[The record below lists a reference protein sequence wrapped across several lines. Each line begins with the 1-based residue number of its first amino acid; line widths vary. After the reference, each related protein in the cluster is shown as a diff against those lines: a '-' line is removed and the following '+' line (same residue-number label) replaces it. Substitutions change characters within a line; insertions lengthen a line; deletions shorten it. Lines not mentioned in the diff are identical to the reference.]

1 MYVKGDIKLDSNQK
15 FKIEVNYFKMDAA
28 KFE

>member
-1 MYVKGDIKLDSNQK
+1 MFTKGDIKLDSNQK
-15 FKIEVNYFKMDAA
+15 FKIEVSYFKMDAV